1 KCPKCG
7 EVIKVSQAISH
18 DIEIELKKKY
28 DKEILDIKET
38 TARDLKDKES
48 EIGDRLEKERVVLE
62 EKLKKELKES
72 QHIEVTDLQ
81 NQIKEKTKRLEE
93 AEQNELILRKKQ
105 RALEEKE
112 KKLEL
117 EMNRRLDNERKQITE
132 KIHQEIEE
140 SHKLKDAEK
149 AKQLED
155 MKGQIENLKRKAEQ
169 ASQKTQGEVLELELE
184 QVLKD
189 EFPFDDIDPV
199 SSGVK
204 GGDVIQTVKTQSGR
218 ICGKILWE
226 TKRTKVWSDNWT
238 EKLKGDQHKVK
249 ADLAVI
255 VSEVLPKGLHH
266 FRQIKG
272 IWVTDIPSALSLS
285 LALRST
291 LIQVATTKQIQTGK
305 EEKKEIIYNYLTG
318 TEFRNRVQAITEA
331 FINMKRD
338 LDTERRAMEKN
349 WAKREKQIDK
359 VVLNIAG
366 MHGDL
371 EGIAGT
377 SLPAIKMLEL
387 PAGETRIKVL
397 KKVKKA

>member
-1 KCPKCG
+1 MVQETIKCPKCG

-149 AKQLED
+149 AKQLE
-155 MKGQIENLKRKAEQ
+155 
-169 ASQKTQGEVLELELE
+169 
-184 QVLKD
+184 
-189 EFPFDDIDPV
+189 
-199 SSGVK
+199 
-204 GGDVIQTVKTQSGR
+204 
-218 ICGKILWE
+218 
-226 TKRTKVWSDNWT
+226 
-238 EKLKGDQHKVK
+238 
-249 ADLAVI
+249 
-255 VSEVLPKGLHH
+255 
-266 FRQIKG
+266 
-272 IWVTDIPSALSLS
+272 
-285 LALRST
+285 
-291 LIQVATTKQIQTGK
+291 
-305 EEKKEIIYNYLTG
+305 
-318 TEFRNRVQAITEA
+318 
-331 FINMKRD
+331 
-338 LDTERRAMEKN
+338 
-349 WAKREKQIDK
+349 
-359 VVLNIAG
+359 
-366 MHGDL
+366 
-371 EGIAGT
+371 
-377 SLPAIKMLEL
+377 
-387 PAGETRIKVL
+387 
-397 KKVKKA
+397 